1 MIIDYFDSLKRIFDV
16 FPSILS
22 FFSNI
27 RGLMESTLSQIK
39 TFNFVN
45 VISPYVGTIRYVAGD
60 TVYLTLIRT
69 LQIGLFLILVKSL
82 YELVS
87 IIINQFNVQK
97 PLSIIKKLLG
107 I

>member
-1 MIIDYFDSLKRIFDV
+1 MIIDYFDSLKRVFDV
-16 FPSILS
+16 FSSILS
-22 FFSNI
+22 FFSSA
-27 RGLMESTLSQIK
+27 RSVMESTLSQIK
-39 TFNFVN
+39 SFDFLD
-45 VISPYVGTIRYVAGD
+45 VIRPYVGTIRYVAGD
-60 TVYLTLIRT
+60 TVYLTLTRT
-69 LQIGLFLILVKSL
+69 LQIGLVLILIKTL